1 MCAIVLENSPS
12 LKMPSLAAA
21 DLLQLLL
28 LVLLPLPNVTS
39 DTRNIPSLILDT
51 DMDFDVDDVGALCLA
66 HSLQVKQFILSE
78 TANFYPLLCL
88 ICCWALENLFNYN

>member
-1 MCAIVLENSPS
+1 
-12 LKMPSLAAA
+12 MPSLAAA

-78 TANFYPLLCL
+78 TSNFYPLLCL
-88 ICCWALENLFNYN
+88 TCCWALENLFNYK

>member
-1 MCAIVLENSPS
+1 
-12 LKMPSLAAA
+12 MPSLAAA

-66 HSLQVKQFILSE
+66 HSLQV
-78 TANFYPLLCL
+78 
-88 ICCWALENLFNYN
+88 

>member
-1 MCAIVLENSPS
+1 MCVIVLENSPS

-66 HSLQVKQFILSE
+66 HSLQVK
-78 TANFYPLLCL
+78 N
-88 ICCWALENLFNYN
+88 NLF